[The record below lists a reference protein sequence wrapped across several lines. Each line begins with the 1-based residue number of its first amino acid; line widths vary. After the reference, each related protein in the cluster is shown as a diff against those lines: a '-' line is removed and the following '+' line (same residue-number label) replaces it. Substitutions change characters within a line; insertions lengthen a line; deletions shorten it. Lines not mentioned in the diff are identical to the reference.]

1 HCHERQVG
9 RLRVQSF
16 GTRRDMAASVGQ
28 AIGDEVRQRL
38 ARQAAVRMIF
48 AAAPSQA
55 DTLESLRRQEGIDWT
70 RVTAFHMDEYIG
82 LPAGSPQ
89 RFACWLD
96 RHLFSLLPFGTVHR
110 IDPDP
115 DPARAAAD
123 YAALL
128 EAGPIDVVCL
138 GIGVNGHIAFNDP
151 PVADFEDAATVK

>member
-1 HCHERQVG
+1 MRSTTAVHCHERQVG

-55 DTLESLRRQEGIDWT
+55 DTLESLRGQEGIDWT

-82 LPAGSPQ
+82 LPAGSPSLGELLNQ
-89 RFACWLD
+89 GKNNIQAPWLGFTAF
-96 RHLFSLLPFGTVHR
+96 FSLAIMLSLLVFVGEAVR
-110 IDPDP
+110 DAFDP
-115 DPARAAAD
+115 RK
-123 YAALL
+123 
-128 EAGPIDVVCL
+128 V
-138 GIGVNGHIAFNDP
+138 F
-151 PVADFEDAATVK
+151 K